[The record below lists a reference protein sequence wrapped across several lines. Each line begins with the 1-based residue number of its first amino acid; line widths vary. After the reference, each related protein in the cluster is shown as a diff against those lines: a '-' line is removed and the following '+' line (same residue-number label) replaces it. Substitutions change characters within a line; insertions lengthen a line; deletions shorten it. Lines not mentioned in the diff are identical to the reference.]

1 MVKPAVRGIELE
13 PIDRLEDKVKR
24 LVSLLDEMK
33 AEQVRTTSENERLL
47 RELDALRARVSS
59 SEALAAELTALRDE
73 REVIRTRVSDML
85 EQLDALNL

>member
-33 AEQVRTTSENERLL
+33 AEQVRAAGENERLL
-47 RELDALRARVSS
+47 RELDAMRARVSS

>member
-33 AEQVRTTSENERLL
+33 AEQVRSASENERLL
-47 RELDALRARVSS
+47 RELDAMRARVSS
-59 SEALAAELTALRDE
+59 SEALATELTSLRDE